1 MGLFGIVRSVVER
14 ASPLSTSPCRH
25 PRLTGRHRACRDVA
39 SARTIDRQFE
49 SCCGSDR
56 TSGRPSPLSLLSGIS
71 TATLYHYIHTYYI
84 LYIISGRLTLHW
96 CQKWDVNHSWLG
108 PVLNLGLLSL
118 DVSNFPGL
126 SGGGGT
132 MDGEEDSSY
141 MLVFS
146 CQSWGV
152 QPSLG
157 TSCWA
162 AV

>member
-1 MGLFGIVRSVVER
+1 MSRFNYECHMADDHLIVVEGSYVPKLAELGVLCMP
-14 ASPLSTSPCRH
+14 ASFVTYQRPQGLMQGCLR
-25 PRLTGRHRACRDVA
+25 RWA
-39 SARTIDRQFE
+39 E
-49 SCCGSDR
+49 SQ
-56 TSGRPSPLSLLSGIS
+56 
-71 TATLYHYIHTYYI
+71 Y
-84 LYIISGRLTLHW
+84 W

-162 AV
+162 SV